1 MNQFESDNDYW
12 SDCEDSFD
20 SEDVADNKDMI
31 EMNVKVTTALNEV
44 WKDELKRREKYGVKE
59 KPFAF
64 IDYSNN
70 IES

>member
-1 MNQFESDNDYW
+1 
-12 SDCEDSFD
+12 
-20 SEDVADNKDMI
+20 MI